1 MTVSDDALPPDNGK
15 RSELADG
22 LASLREDAGLPPAE
36 KQQLEAPFVSV
47 SLPID
52 DLAIRVADLL
62 KASDG
67 RWGLYRSGD
76 DIVTVAESEG
86 ARKDMTARSFRTWL
100 PTVRGVMPVA
110 RWVDTDER
118 DDQGRAIKRPIKG
131 ELTKDQAET
140 ILASEVLRSKL
151 PVLRGIHTVRLPVMD
166 DELDERG
173 LRKMRLLET
182 GFDPGTGI
190 YTTRGGLDY
199 DTSVP
204 FDDAVNYF
212 WNLFRHFGWR
222 TPNRD
227 FAIHL
232 TAILTMYGRGI
243 YLGKAPAF
251 VYNANMQESGKTTLA
266 SYVAWLVHGHAAT
279 RPLLKDSEAKLE
291 ELLNTAALHGNPYV
305 FFDNVDW
312 GSDPVKTVLLDE
324 WLTNSRKSFRKL
336 GGNQEAAPEL
346 RALTMMT
353 GNRMTL
359 STDLQ
364 RRSLMVDLLNR
375 LSGSERE
382 LPSGVTI
389 IDSGFFNNAE
399 HRKLGLACCW
409 SIFKEWDIDG
419 RPQRPGKLLGSFEQW
434 SAIMPS
440 VVYFAGQKAG
450 GQVWDCMAESVN
462 EDIGDKDSLE
472 YKKLAEM
479 ALMEFGPDEA
489 GTMRDTLEITVAQ
502 FAGVARRNAVAT
514 RSLWPE
520 QDVESVM
527 QSEGKPGGWKC
538 TMITPAP
545 RQVEDFAE
553 LVEAQEDDGGRKRS
567 ASEWLSPKTRSS
579 FGNALKVRMHERYF
593 RGPDGELY
601 EFMHRRQV
609 VPARYQI
616 TRVKR

>member
-1 MTVSDDALPPDNGK
+1 MPRDNGK

-67 RWGLYRSGD
+67 RWGLFRSGGE
-76 DIVTVAESEG
+76 IVTIDESEG
-86 ARKDMTARSFRTWL
+86 ARKEMTARSFRTWL

-110 RWVDTDER
+110 RWVDTEER
-118 DDQGRAIKRPIKG
+118 DEQGRAIKRPIKG

-151 PVLRGIHTVRLPVMD
+151 PVLRGINAVRLPVMD

-173 LRKMRLLET
+173 LPRMRLLDN
-182 GFDPGTGI
+182 GFDPKTGI

-199 DTSVP
+199 EANVP

-212 WNLFRHFGWR
+212 WTLFRYFGWR

-232 TAILTMYGRGI
+232 TAILSIYGRGI

-251 VYNANMQESGKTTLA
+251 VYNANIQESGKTTLA
-266 SYVAWLVHGHAAT
+266 SYAVWLVHGIPGT
-279 RPLLKDSEAKLE
+279 RPLLKDAEAKLE
-291 ELLNTAALHGNPYV
+291 ELLNTAALNADPYV

-324 WLTNSRKSFRKL
+324 WLTNPRKIFRLL
-336 GGNQEAAPEL
+336 GGNRQASIEL
-346 RALTMMT
+346 RATTVMT
-353 GNRMTL
+353 GNRVTL

-375 LSGSERE
+375 QSGSERE
-382 LPSGVTI
+382 LPEDVTI
-389 IDSGFFNNAE
+389 IDSGFFNNE
-399 HRKLGLACCW
+399 ENRKMGLACCW
-409 SIFKEWDIDG
+409 SILKEWDLNE
-419 RPQRPGKLLGSFEQW
+419 RPLRPGKLLGSFERW
-434 SAIMPS
+434 SAVMPS
-440 VVYFAGQKAG
+440 VVYFAGQKSAG
-450 GQVWDCMAESVN
+450 LVWDCMADSVN
-462 EDIGDKDSLE
+462 EDIGDKESLE
-472 YKKLAEM
+472 YKKLAEA

-527 QSEGKPGGWKC
+527 QSEGKPGGWKF
-538 TMITPAP
+538 TAP
-545 RQVEDFAE
+545 TSSTKQVDDFVE
-553 LVEAQEDDGGRKRS
+553 FIEAQDDDGGRKKS

-579 FGNALKVRMHERYF
+579 FGNALKVRLHERYF